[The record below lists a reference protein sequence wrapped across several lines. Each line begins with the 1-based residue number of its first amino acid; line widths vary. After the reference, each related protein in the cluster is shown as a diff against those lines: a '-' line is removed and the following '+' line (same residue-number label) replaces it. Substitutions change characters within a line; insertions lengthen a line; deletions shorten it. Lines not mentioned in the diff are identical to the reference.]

1 MAAEGLQHVVEKRHS
16 RSHGYWAAV
25 EIEARLDSGLE
36 GRSGNVCA
44 PLIGSRFGR
53 GHAIGSSVARIASSS
68 SAKIVLSSGVPIETR
83 RQSAMPN
90 AGLPKWRT

>member
-1 MAAEGLQHVVEKRHS
+1 MAAEPLQHVVEKRHA
-16 RSHGYWAAV
+16 RSHGHWATV

-36 GRSGNVCA
+36 GRSGNVCP
-44 PLIGSRFGR
+44 PLAGQRFGR
-53 GHAIGSSVARIASSS
+53 SHAVGSSVARIASSS
-68 SAKIVLSSGVPIETR
+68 SAKFALSSGVPIETR